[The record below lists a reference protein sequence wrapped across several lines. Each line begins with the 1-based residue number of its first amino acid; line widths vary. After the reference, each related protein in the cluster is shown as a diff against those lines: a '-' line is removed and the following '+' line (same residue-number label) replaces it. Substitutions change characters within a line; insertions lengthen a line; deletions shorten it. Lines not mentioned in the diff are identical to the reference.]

1 MIGGTKKRFSSPRAA
16 LSKRGRAKKQT
27 PVSPP
32 PIRIVVLDDDPTGI
46 QTVHGN
52 YLLTR
57 WDTATLRMAL
67 TDETRF
73 FYILTNTRACSAGKA
88 RQIVGKIV
96 ANVLKANQD
105 LGDSL
110 VFVSRS
116 DSTLRNHF
124 PAEIETILLG
134 LEQQDGRPADAV
146 FLAPAFIECGRV
158 TVDNTHYLVEGGR
171 RIPVSET
178 EFARDSVFGYRTA
191 VLPDY
196 IEEKTHGAVRAAD
209 VRCIPLAWL
218 RSPVQSPKS
227 KAPNGGQGQ
236 GRGQLDAFLQRLSNR
251 RHVVVNAETYAD
263 LNCFARAVLK
273 QVAAG
278 KRFVFQSAGSVVKA
292 LAGVPDK
299 PFLGKEIVRGT
310 GPGLVVAGSHVGRTT
325 AQLGRLL
332 GANGVQGVELAVS
345 DILDSGQALQR
356 PLLDRIQTLWQ
367 KGITPVVFTSRAEL
381 KFESKEERLRA
392 GETISHFLSDL
403 VRALPMRP
411 SYLVAKGGITSHD
424 ILVRGLGVR
433 QARVLGQ
440 LLPGVPVIRTPD
452 DSPLPGMPY
461 VIFPGNVGGEDA
473 LLKVFEI
480 LK

>member
-1 MIGGTKKRFSSPRAA
+1 MISGIKKQSAFTRAA
-16 LSKRGRAKKQT
+16 LSTSGRAKKQS
-27 PVSPP
+27 PVSPSL
-32 PIRIVVLDDDPTGI
+32 IRIVVLDDDPTGI

-67 TDETRF
+67 TDEQRF
-73 FYILTNTRACSAGKA
+73 FYVLTNTRAYNAEKA
-88 RQIVGKIV
+88 RQIVGEIV
-96 ANVLKANQD
+96 ANVLRVNQD
-105 LGDSL
+105 LGYSL

-124 PAEIETILLG
+124 PAEIETILRS
-134 LEQQDGRPADAV
+134 LEQQDGRPVDAV
-146 FLAPAFIECGRV
+146 FLVPAFIECGRV

-196 IEEKTHGAVRAAD
+196 IEEKTRGAVRAAD
-209 VRCIPLAWL
+209 VRCIPLEWL
-218 RSPVQSPKS
+218 RSPVQNPKS
-227 KAPNGGQGQ
+227 KASTGEQKQ
-236 GRGQLDAFLQRLSNR
+236 GREKLDAFLQRLSMR
-251 RHVVVNAETYAD
+251 THVVVNAETYAD
-263 LNCFARAVLK
+263 LNCFAQAVLK
-273 QVAAG
+273 QVATG

-310 GPGLVVAGSHVGRTT
+310 GPGLLVAGSHVGRTT

-332 GANGVQGVELAVS
+332 GTSGVQGVELAVS
-345 DILDSGQALQR
+345 DILDSGQALQKA
-356 PLLDRIQTLWQ
+356 LLDRIQTIWQ
-367 KGITPVVFTSRAEL
+367 KGITPVLFTCRSEL
-381 KFESKEERLRA
+381 KFESKEERLRV

-403 VRALPMRP
+403 VRALPMKP

-424 ILVRGLGVR
+424 ILVRGLCVS

-452 DSPLPGMPY
+452 DSPLPGIPY